1 MGSGACGGSE
11 RSRRW
16 LLGRGLATW
25 LGGVAVWPVR
35 AAGQGQAD
43 LPDEQWGPFRGRV
56 VDADTGEPIPG
67 AVAVVIWLRVIPTP
81 VQAHH
86 EFFDARMAVSGR
98 DGTFEIPRRS
108 PPWLAFT
115 IEPPL
120 FDYYVPDF
128 VVVGTRKLGPATR
141 EVRARRRTAL
151 PPEERLRM
159 GTLGHMGWLM
169 TNDLDIQFAA
179 QANEERQK
187 LGLPPIPSLLGGT
200 R

>member
-1 MGSGACGGSE
+1 MASGACGGSE

-16 LLGRGLATW
+16 WLGRGLAAG
-25 LGGVAVWPVR
+25 LGWA
-35 AAGQGQAD
+35 AAGSSRAVAQA
-43 LPDEQWGPFRGRV
+43 PAEGADEQWGPFRGRV

-81 VQAHH
+81 IQAHH

-108 PPWLAFT
+108 PPWFAFT

-120 FDYYVPDF
+120 FNCSAPDYVL
-128 VVVGTRKLGPATR
+128 VGISAQDSGGRTIRM
-141 EVRARRRTAL
+141 RRRTAF
-151 PPEERLRM
+151 PPEERVRIR
-159 GTLGHMGWLM
+159 GTWTSIEFLPDTMVA
-169 TNDLDIQFAA
+169 QFTEL
-179 QANEERQK
+179 ANRERAGM
-187 LGLPPIPSLLGGT
+187 GLPPIHSLRGG